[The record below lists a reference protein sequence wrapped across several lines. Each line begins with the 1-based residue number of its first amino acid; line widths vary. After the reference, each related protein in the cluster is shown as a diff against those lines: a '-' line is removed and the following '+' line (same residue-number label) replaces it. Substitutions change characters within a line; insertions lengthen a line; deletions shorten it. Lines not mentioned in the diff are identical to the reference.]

1 MDNTQLTGLL
11 GDSTS
16 FSIPLEWG
24 GAAFTPGDTWALIF
38 TAKHRASDSDDA
50 AVFQKAS
57 NAGITVSGSTATV
70 ATVPNDTSDLPAC
83 VLLWDVQAQHTV
95 TGAVRTVAIGR
106 LTLSQ
111 DITRATTTTVPVVTT
126 EDPLPYGPPMPTGLE
141 YFTSISITA
150 DDALELVLDGV
161 TYYTPLF
168 RRA

>member
-1 MDNTQLTGLL
+1 MDITQLTGFI

-16 FSIPLEWG
+16 FQIPLTWAG
-24 GAAFTPGDTWALIF
+24 SAFSPGETWALIF
-38 TAKHRASDSDDA
+38 TAKHRASDADDA

-57 NAGITVSGSTATV
+57 NAGITVSTSTATV
-70 ATVPNDTSDLPAC
+70 ATVPVDTADLPAC
-83 VLLWDVQAQHTV
+83 VLVWDVQAQHTV
-95 TGAVRTVAIGR
+95 TGAVRTVATGR

-111 DITRATTTTVPVVTT
+111 DITRETTTTVPVVTT
-126 EDPLPYGPPMPTGLE
+126 ETPLPYGPPMPTGLE
-141 YFTSISITA
+141 DFTSISITA